1 MKPEY
6 LGSIVSLES
15 LDSTE
20 PNIPV
25 QNRFEELSL
34 ETVEVENLSEPEISS
49 LTILKYFEDQM
60 QDLSQM
66 LSQEIRKTGNIIS
79 GIGLHLTIVINQNL
93 VCIKIYITI
102 IKTYY
107 RYVENIR
114 NMNTNNEDDLLSN
127 ILPHKQLTP
136 HILKAASL

>member
-6 LGSIVSLES
+6 LGSLVSLES

-25 QNRFEELSL
+25 QNRFEDFSI

-79 GIGLHLTIVINQNL
+79 GIGLHLTI
-93 VCIKIYITI
+93 
-102 IKTYY
+102 YY
-107 RYVENIR
+107 
-114 NMNTNNEDDLLSN
+114 
-127 ILPHKQLTP
+127 
-136 HILKAASL
+136 KANHSLCQKKGYNKPG